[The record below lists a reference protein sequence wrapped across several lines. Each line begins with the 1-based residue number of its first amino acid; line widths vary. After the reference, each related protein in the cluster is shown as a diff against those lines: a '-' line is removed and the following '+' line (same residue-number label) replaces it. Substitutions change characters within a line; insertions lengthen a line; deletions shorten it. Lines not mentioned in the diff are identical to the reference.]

1 MILELLPRLYRVLE
15 WQRKAVYTKIAIP
28 STERVMPDQ
37 TENGV
42 TKEVGKRTGRD
53 PVILA
58 AAGSVLLAWYQY
70 YVRGNKEHGL
80 FIGLWP
86 PTLLAFSNAVR
97 INEIAETIDSN
108 TSSLFEWLSLN

>member
-1 MILELLPRLYRVLE
+1 
-15 WQRKAVYTKIAIP
+15 
-28 STERVMPDQ
+28 MPEQ
-37 TENGV
+37 KEKEAA
-42 TKEVGKRTGRD
+42 KEVGKRTGRD
-53 PVILA
+53 PVIMA

-97 INEIAETIDSN
+97 INEITKKVESR
-108 TSSLFEWLSLN
+108 TSSLLEWLSQD

>member
-1 MILELLPRLYRVLE
+1 
-15 WQRKAVYTKIAIP
+15 
-28 STERVMPDQ
+28 MPDQ
-37 TENGV
+37 KEKEAA
-42 TKEVGKRTGRD
+42 KEVGMRTGRD
-53 PVILA
+53 PVIMA

-97 INEIAETIDSN
+97 INEITSKVESR
-108 TSSLFEWLSLN
+108 TSSLLEWLSQD